1 MLRARAQERASH
13 RASEVS
19 EHHDPA
25 VARLIQEESHHKALA
40 HVYLEAQA
48 QHLEMQEALGEEVCA
63 HLRRSGPRTTSRH
76 ASTRAPRI
84 APPAPPPPAAA
95 SEHGAGRCAMSRTG
109 AAARDL

>member
-1 MLRARAQERASH
+1 MRHRASLHPLMLRARAQERASH
-13 RASEVS
+13 RAAEAS

-63 HLRRSGPRTTSRH
+63 
-76 ASTRAPRI
+76 
-84 APPAPPPPAAA
+84 PPAPWPAHH
-95 SEHGAGRCAMSRTG
+95 E
-109 AAARDL
+109 